1 MNDGREKLEQRLG
14 ALRAAFADK
23 LDIRLAE
30 IEAAVRSLGEN
41 GDGDALPALRR
52 LRDLTHKLSGAG
64 ATFGFA
70 DLGETAG
77 ELELLCE
84 SVLDRGDGPSRGD
97 IEEIEGFLA
106 PLKAAALPKGG

>member
-1 MNDGREKLEQRLG
+1 MNDGREKFEQKLV
-14 ALRAAFADK
+14 ALRAAFSDK

-41 GDGDALPALRR
+41 GGGDALPALRR

-64 ATFGFA
+64 GTFGFA

-77 ELELLCE
+77 GIEVFCE
-84 SVLDRGDGPSRGD
+84 SVLDRGDGPIGND
-97 IEEIEGFLA
+97 IEKIEALVER
-106 PLKAAALPKGG
+106 LKTAAAPTGG